1 MCKQLFLVTSYYNCY
16 RLKLPYAHDS
26 TPSIV
31 HYFESKL
38 KRGIYLNISLYT
50 PAHPMV
56 MIVIFEKTLTRE
68 KLPMYELGS
77 GGRHLLNGC
86 LLACDYSTVLFDIFV
101 MT

>member
-1 MCKQLFLVTSYYNCY
+1 
-16 RLKLPYAHDS
+16 
-26 TPSIV
+26 
-31 HYFESKL
+31 
-38 KRGIYLNISLYT
+38 
-50 PAHPMV
+50 MV